1 TLKPGANLN
10 THVAERRAGFEIKY
24 TYDPVLNGYAATL
37 ASSALAALKAS
48 DDVQSVEKPMLT
60 QLACRDQT
68 ISAYQKPKRF
78 MGFGIGTGVSVTS
91 RLTKMAAGGAG
102 VDVYFLD
109 TGINV
114 AKPCFGGRAVW
125 GKTFGG
131 YADADGNGHGTALA
145 ASALCASTGGTATS
159 AKGIAVKVLSD
170 SGSGTTSDI
179 ISGINWVVTQYKAT
193 GRPSVAVLALGGGAS
208 TALDNSVTSAVSAGV
223 HTVVTAGFSN
233 VDLANTSPARVATA
247 VTVGSLQPNKARLS
261 SSNYG
266 PGLDVWSFYPTTC
279 PSDIPGCNTPT
290 NSVSYGNKTPA
301 ALTQDLVA
309 HAVPDVTGVPTG
321 TTNRRAV
328 PW

>member
-1 TLKPGANLN
+1 MSTNSSTTCFGALDFG
-10 THVAERRAGFEIKY
+10 TEAG
-24 TYDPVLNGYAATL
+24 TT
-37 ASSALAALKAS
+37 ASR
-48 DDVQSVEKPMLT
+48 Q
-60 QLACRDQT
+60 
-68 ISAYQKPKRF
+68 
-78 MGFGIGTGVSVTS
+78 
-91 RLTKMAAGGAG
+91 LTKKAAGGAG
-102 VDVYFLD
+102 VDIYFLD

-131 YADADGNGHGTALA
+131 GGGTRMQTGMGMCSGKLSADHGTALA

-170 SGSGTTSDI
+170 SGSGTASDI

-208 TALDNSVTSAVSAGV
+208 TALDNSVASAVSAGV

-247 VTVGSLQPNKARLS
+247 VTVGSLQPNKARHS
-261 SSNYG
+261 SSNHG
-266 PGLDVWSFYPTTC
+266 PGLDVWSFCPTTC

-290 NSVSYGNKTPA
+290 NSVSYVAGYLAVAIGSYGNKTPE
-301 ALTQDLVA
+301 ALTQDLIS
-309 HAVPDVTGVPTG
+309 HAVADVTGAPSG
-321 TTNRRAV
+321 TT
-328 PW
+328 